1 MSDLAPTEILALA
14 RILGELDY
22 YQLLHLNQSASLA
35 EVKTGYHATSRAFH
49 PDANR
54 HHDAEIGAAI
64 EKIAKRVTEAYCVL
78 RNSRRRQ
85 AYDYQ
90 RSCGGGVRIRLAD
103 AESVGE
109 RQQSEAREG
118 RTPQGRQFFKL
129 AQQDLAR
136 KQHAGAVRNLQ
147 TALTFEPSNELFKEQ
162 LAEARAKL
170 DATRS

>member
-1 MSDLAPTEILALA
+1 MSALAPTEILALA

-22 YQLLHLNQSASLA
+22 YQLLHLQPSASPA
-35 EVKTGYHATSRAFH
+35 EVRSGYHATSRAFH
-49 PDANR
+49 PDGNR

-64 EKIAKRVTEAYCVL
+64 EKIAKRVTEAYSVL
-78 RNSRRRQ
+78 RNPRRRQ

-147 TALTFEPSNELFKEQ
+147 TALTFEPGNELFKKR
-162 LAEARAKL
+162 LAEAREELASTH
-170 DATRS
+170 A